1 MPWGGFDELARIREG
16 MRRRGLTLIEV
27 VVGGTLIALAVV
39 VAVSALPATT
49 ILTNR
54 GRFRVH
60 ALQVAQ
66 STLEQQRAR
75 PWSALPAPPATVQ
88 LPNQTLEG
96 TGTVF
101 SPVLSVTA
109 VTGYDQQALRRITVS
124 VTWEERGATQQVQH
138 ESMVA
143 RVPR

>member
-1 MPWGGFDELARIREG
+1 MS
-16 MRRRGLTLIEV
+16 LIETT
-27 VVGGTLIALAVV
+27 VGGTLIALAVV
-39 VAVSALPATT
+39 VAISALPATT

-60 ALQVAQ
+60 ALELAQ
-66 STLEQQRAR
+66 SALEQQRAR
-75 PWSALPAPPATVQ
+75 PWSSLPAPPAQVA
-88 LPNQTLEG
+88 LPKLTLEG

-101 SPVLSVTA
+101 SPVLSVTE
-109 VTGYDQQALRRITVS
+109 VSGYDPQTLRRLTVT
-124 VTWEERGATQQVQH
+124 VTWEERSALQQVQH